1 MPAKH
6 QNPFKL
12 GDFMGVNPDQIAK
25 LASIGIRT
33 AGQMLKAGE
42 TPRGRADLAREAGIP
57 LEIITEL
64 VTLSDLSRLP
74 GVKSIRARLYFDAG
88 VDTVEKLATYEPE
101 ELLALTTDFVQRT
114 GFVGI
119 APLPKEVSST
129 VANARKLP
137 RVIEWC
143 GNIKSQAN
151 GS

>member
-12 GDFMGVNPDQIAK
+12 RDFMGVNPDQIGK
-25 LASIGIRT
+25 LETMGIKT

-42 TPRGRADLAREAGIP
+42 TPQGRADLARETGIP
-57 LEIITEL
+57 LEVVSEL
-64 VTLSDLSRLP
+64 VKLSDLSRLP
-74 GVKSIRARLYFDAG
+74 GVKGIRARVYFDAR
-88 VDTVEKLATYEPE
+88 VDTVEKLATYEPV

-129 VANARKLP
+129 IANARKLP
-137 RVIEWC
+137 KVIKW
-143 GNIKSQAN
+143 
-151 GS
+151 